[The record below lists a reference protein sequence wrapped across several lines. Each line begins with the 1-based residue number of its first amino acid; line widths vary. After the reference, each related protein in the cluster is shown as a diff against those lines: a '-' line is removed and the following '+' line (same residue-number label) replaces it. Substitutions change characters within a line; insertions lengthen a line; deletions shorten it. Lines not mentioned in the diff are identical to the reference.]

1 MMSVFDD
8 KDFEYGSTPESLE
21 LAKRFANR
29 TTKQIAT
36 GDAQAFGNL
45 SSADALSALENG
57 TYRGLEGIDFGTA
70 YGSPV
75 ARLPNGM
82 VVDVTAGTMLSAIK
96 TREAKRREIVA
107 KMLRANDRDAYR
119 EKNRGSFDALLSGLV
134 EEGGLSEAAAQLY
147 RNEFDG
153 NNPASVLTTLL
164 GFDRT
169 DMRAIK
175 AAEET
180 ARAAR
185 DQTHSQGVDRRFAIL
200 TQDNQDMAGQGL
212 PPTEQGNLS
221 TQYGA
226 FEYLHTVA
234 NKSADWEQTTDSGEV
249 AQFFGARIV
258 ATDPKLAEAFSA
270 LRKRI
275 SENPDL
281 SAVDLAESPQFASLV
296 KGVSTSAAKLAP
308 MSPEYATQVVADMI
322 GAGNVFIE
330 AAEATVSQRTSKA
343 AGDRI
348 NLGLNQFRPSGQDLN
363 SDGEVTDAERQAY
376 ATRALDF
383 VRFQLQGM
391 GVTNASDLSD
401 SEVRSMIVEL
411 GLQGNDLA
419 RRTMQIVS
427 NRFGLPLY
435 DRVLQQIQGGTE
447 AGAAGFDPTA
457 GSGMSTSSAPYPI
470 SNQTL
475 NLPLNVGVPG
485 GYSGRRT
492 FTPLYNFDT
501 PPAQGTVGEQGNFD
515 PLSIE
520 NAQKFRFDVDRRQ
533 LVPVDD

>member
-1 MMSVFDD
+1 MSVFDD
-8 KDFEYGSTPESLE
+8 KDYEYGSTPESLE

-36 GDAQAFGNL
+36 GDPQAFGNL

-75 ARLPNGM
+75 AKLPNGM

-153 NNPASVLTTLL
+153 ENPAAVLTTLL

-180 ARAAR
+180 AKEAR
-185 DQTHSQGVDRRFAIL
+185 NQTHNQGVDRRFDIL
-200 TQDNQDMAGQGL
+200 RQENADLASQGL
-212 PPTEQGNLS
+212 PPSEQGRIS
-221 TQYGA
+221 TVFGGYQ
-226 FEYLHTVA
+226 YLHSA
-234 NKSADWEQTTDSGEV
+234 SNKSATWEQTTDSGEV
-249 AQFFGARIV
+249 AQFFAAPVVVG
-258 ATDPKLAEAFSA
+258 DPKLQEAFSA

-296 KGVSTSAAKLAP
+296 RGVSAAAARVSP
-308 MSPEYATQVVADMI
+308 MSPEYATQVVADLI
-322 GAGNVFIE
+322 GAGNAFVE
-330 AAEATVSQRTSKA
+330 AQQTTMSQRTGKA
-343 AGDRI
+343 QI
-348 NLGLNQFRPSGQDLN
+348 SLEQEGLRSFPPKRVPDYND
-363 SDGEVTDAERQAY
+363 DGETNMEDKVIHAAE
-376 ATRALDF
+376 F
-383 VRFQLQGM
+383 VRLQLDAM
-391 GVTNASDLSD
+391 GINASDMNE
-401 SEVRSMIVEL
+401 SEVASRLIEEAKSMGDNAMFAQRI
-411 GLQGNDLA
+411 
-419 RRTMQIVS
+419 MQIVQ
-427 NRFGLPLY
+427 NRYNVPTFNKALADLQ
-435 DRVLQQIQGGTE
+435 DRQARIQQILNEGTD
-447 AGAAGFDPTA
+447 AKAAPENS
-457 GSGMSTSSAPYPI
+457 GSSRRLSQ
-470 SNQTL
+470 QTVADL
-475 NLPLNVGVPG
+475 EVP
-485 GYSGRRT
+485 
-492 FTPLYNFDT
+492 
-501 PPAQGTVGEQGNFD
+501 
-515 PLSIE
+515 
-520 NAQKFRFDVDRRQ
+520 K
-533 LVPVDD
+533 

>member
-36 GDAQAFGNL
+36 GDPQAFGKL

-153 NNPASVLTTLL
+153 NNPAAVLTTLL

-185 DQTHSQGVDRRFAIL
+185 DQTHNDQVSRRLAQTTQNL
-200 TQDNQDMAGQGL
+200 TLQV
-212 PPTEQGNLS
+212 EQGASAQDKARVLTLS
-221 TQYGA
+221 AGLA
-226 FEYLHTVA
+226 FLGEA
-234 NKSADWEQTTDSGEV
+234 ARGADWESNVSPDEMAESFGLKVVLSDTNLRESLVGLRKKIAEDSSYDYTTDPAFATFVGGLSK
-249 AQFFGARIV
+249 AAARI
-258 ATDPKLAEAFSA
+258 TPF
-270 LRKRI
+270 
-275 SENPDL
+275 
-281 SAVDLAESPQFASLV
+281 
-296 KGVSTSAAKLAP
+296 
-308 MSPEYATQVVADMI
+308 SPEYATAVGASLI
-322 GAGNVFIE
+322 GGDGSLLETGIQRLE
-330 AAEATVSQRTSKA
+330 QRTSNQITRSLDPLLDRAIPQGGFVDRNENDTTYDEREA
-343 AGDRI
+343 AAYQYGRQALRIAGVQGASSMSDRQVVQKIRELANSNEAVSQEMLQVMTQFKTRFEINDFDSALRADHGAVILDGRVTFPGVGDR
-348 NLGLNQFRPSGQDLN
+348 
-363 SDGEVTDAERQAY
+363 T
-376 ATRALDF
+376 
-383 VRFQLQGM
+383 
-391 GVTNASDLSD
+391 
-401 SEVRSMIVEL
+401 
-411 GLQGNDLA
+411 
-419 RRTMQIVS
+419 
-427 NRFGLPLY
+427 
-435 DRVLQQIQGGTE
+435 
-447 AGAAGFDPTA
+447 
-457 GSGMSTSSAPYPI
+457 
-470 SNQTL
+470 
-475 NLPLNVGVPG
+475 VG
-485 GYSGRRT
+485 GRRRPEPVIDPDAPRET
-492 FTPLYNFDT
+492 VEIREP
-501 PPAQGTVGEQGNFD
+501 QGPMMD
-515 PLSIE
+515 
-520 NAQKFRFDVDRRQ
+520 
-533 LVPVDD
+533 